1 MEIDYELLE
10 TSIKFP
16 IKADDYGAFFWD
28 SENKMIAQ
36 AKSSSGIWNQTTVS
50 NKQLMSE
57 KICGEIKI
65 DLPADKNLYTLV
77 DGVFLDGTNQMIGLV
92 RGWGDFQY
100 ETNSKGERVYNPERG
115 AKIQDNLAKY
125 LLACLNS

>member
-1 MEIDYELLE
+1 MEIDYELLKN
-10 TSIKFP
+10 SIKFP
-16 IKADDYGAFFWD
+16 IKADDYGSFFWD

-50 NKQLMSE
+50 NKQLMSD
-57 KICGEIKI
+57 KICGEIKT
-65 DLPADKNLYTLV
+65 DLPTDKKLYTLV
-77 DGVFLDGTNQMIGLV
+77 DGIFLDSANQMIGLV

-115 AKIQDNLAKY
+115 AKIQDNLANY